1 MKIDLHATS
10 TVVAI
15 LGLLITIML
24 GSMWMGELSHSVTSL
39 KEQAVSAER
48 IARIEARLDALV
60 EGQSRLSVAID
71 GLAGRIDKTEYR
83 PR

>member
-24 GSMWMGELSHSVTSL
+24 GSMWVGELSHSVTSL
-39 KEQAVSAER
+39 KEHAVSAER
-48 IARIEARLDALV
+48 IARIETRLDALV

-71 GLAGRIDKTEYR
+71 GLAGRIDKTER
-83 PR
+83 GPR